1 MPLKT
6 GSSKDVISENIAEL
20 INSGYP
26 RKQAAAIAY
35 REAGFDE
42 NEGDGFEQLL
52 KMTEAMDVTH
62 AQDFATA
69 GVAVEPANF
78 AFDRATVRR
87 IDSDGR
93 MHVQVTPISKANV
106 CPYYG
111 YEIPDHQALGLDPQK
126 TYQLYRDPAELA
138 LAASTFNNIPLL
150 SKHIAVSADD
160 PQKDSVCG
168 ATGSEAA
175 FDAPYLKNSL
185 VVWDSSSIAGINTGE
200 QRELSAAY
208 RYVADMTPGVADGV
222 PYDGRMTKIVG
233 NHVALVPVGRAG
245 ADVIVS
251 DSLPMEFLTMKK
263 GQKAVVRSAIGA
275 LLMPK
280 MAQDGDAGSQIK
292 TLMADVNENTT
303 VAQLAQDCAKAFP
316 DAGVDET
323 QITAAIKFALDS
335 YEEEEKAEDEDETE
349 EERKEREA
357 KETADKKARDKKRAN
372 DKDDEEDDDK
382 PKAMDAAAVQQIEER
397 SFNRAKD
404 HFNALRKAEAEVRP
418 HVGDVGAMDSAED
431 VYRFAMDSLG
441 IEHEGVHPSAYPALL
456 KMAQSRPAEKPKFGM
471 DSSAEADFAKRFPNA
486 SKPMKA
492 V

>member
-1 MPLKT
+1 MQMANDL
-6 GSSKDVISENIAEL
+6 
-20 INSGYP
+20 
-26 RKQAAAIAY
+26 
-35 REAGFDE
+35 
-42 NEGDGFEQLL
+42 
-52 KMTEAMDVTH
+52 
-62 AQDFATA
+62 ATA
-69 GVAVEPANF
+69 GVAVETPSNQL

-87 IDSDGR
+87 IDKDGR
-93 MHVQVTPISKANV
+93 MHVQITPISKANV

-111 YEIPDHQALGLDPQK
+111 YEIPDHQTLGLDPQK

-138 LAASTFNNIPLL
+138 LGAATFNNIPLL

-168 ATGSEAA
+168 ATGSEAT

-222 PYDGRMTKIVG
+222 PYDGRMTQIVG

-251 DSLPMEFLTMKK
+251 DSLPMEFHTMKK

-280 MAQDGDAGSQIK
+280 MAQDGAAGSQIK
-292 TLMADVNENTT
+292 ALMADVNEKTT
-303 VAQLAQDCAKAFP
+303 VTQLAQDCAKAFP

-323 QITAAIKFALDS
+323 QLTAAIKFALDS
-335 YEEEEKAEDEDETE
+335 YEEAEKEAMDEDDETE
-349 EERKEREA
+349 EERKKREA
-357 KETADKKARDKKRAN
+357 KEAADKKRAN
-372 DKDDEEDDDK
+372 DEDDEEEEKAKAAAKKEADK
-382 PKAMDAAAVQQIEER
+382 PKAMDAAQVRQIED
-397 SFNRAKD
+397 RAFSRATE
-404 HFNALRKAEAEVRP
+404 HFTAIRKAEAAVRP
-418 HVGDVGAMDSAED
+418 LVGEVAAMDSAED

-441 IEHEGVHPSAYPALL
+441 IEHDGVHPSAYPALL